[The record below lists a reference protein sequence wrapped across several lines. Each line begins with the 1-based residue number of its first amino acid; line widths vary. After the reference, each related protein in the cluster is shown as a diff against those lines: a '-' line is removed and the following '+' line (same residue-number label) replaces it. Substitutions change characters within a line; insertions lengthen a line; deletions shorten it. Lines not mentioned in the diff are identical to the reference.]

1 MFKLNL
7 FAIFWYTTSYSSSCR
22 RSTQTSI
29 KNGRSLLYFWLVLMT
44 LASVLLLC
52 FSNKVVFLSHS
63 KKKMV
68 QFMNFYSEIPKILLN
83 NQTSSI
89 LYRRIR
95 AVRKI
100 LKTTVFQSCLNLSFC
115 TFWSSVTQTLLIS
128 NKKST
133 ITEVT
138 TLEIC
143 LESFP

>member
-29 KNGRSLLYFWLVLMT
+29 KNVWNFLYFWLVLMT

-100 LKTTVFQSCLNLSFC
+100 LKTSFSIMLEFKLLYILILSDTDPAYFKQK
-115 TFWSSVTQTLLIS
+115 VHH
-128 NKKST
+128 N
-133 ITEVT
+133 
-138 TLEIC
+138 
-143 LESFP
+143 